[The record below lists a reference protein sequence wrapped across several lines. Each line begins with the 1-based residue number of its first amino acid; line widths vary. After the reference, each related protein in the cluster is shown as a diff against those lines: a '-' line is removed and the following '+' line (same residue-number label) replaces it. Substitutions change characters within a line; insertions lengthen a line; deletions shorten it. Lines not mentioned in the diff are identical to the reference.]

1 MDMLRRLAWPDAA
14 RLVWFGL
21 VALLGLL
28 VVFPL
33 AEVVLI
39 SLQHT
44 NARPP
49 GLTLD
54 SYALA
59 FGRARYLQGVWNS
72 ALLGVGV
79 ATLCMVLTVP
89 MAWAVARTDMPC
101 KPLVRAMVM
110 LTFITPPFLGAT
122 SWVLLAAPNAGW
134 LNRLYVAASGA
145 AAGPLNIYSLAGLV
159 FVIAI
164 YSIPYSFVFTSAALE
179 LVSSEMED
187 AANILGAGRITTTL
201 RITLPLVAPAL
212 LGAWIIT
219 YLEAIS
225 IIGSSVIIG
234 LPAHI
239 NLVPL
244 QLLEF
249 FGFPLRVE
257 AVAAY
262 AMPLLLVT
270 AGLFLLQQRILRR
283 RSYVALTGKG
293 GERRPIELG
302 KTRWLALGWSL
313 LVTGLTVVL
322 PYLVLFQAAF
332 AKAWARG
339 FGLDNLTLGNF
350 RMLLFEQATLQ
361 QSLVNT
367 FTYAAAAASLAVALA
382 LTTAYL
388 VARRLVPLG
397 GVLSVLC
404 LTPFA
409 IPGIVLA
416 IGFYAAYAPPP
427 LSLAGTGTIL
437 VLAFTARFLPIAFAN
452 AAAAMRGINP
462 EMEEAVHI
470 LGGGRIIALRG
481 VVLPILK
488 RNIVAVWLLVF
499 IAASREVSSALFL
512 YGPRTR
518 TMSVMFFDLTEGAE
532 FEQLAALGLIMAVT
546 TMLFVA
552 IGQRVAGRDFMLRR
566 D

>member
-1 MDMLRRLAWPDAA
+1 MHAWRRLAWPDAA
-14 RLVWFGL
+14 QLVWFGL
-21 VALLGLL
+21 LALLGLL

-33 AEVVLI
+33 AEVLLI

-44 NARPP
+44 NDSPK
-49 GLTLD
+49 GLTLA

-59 FGRARYLQGVWNS
+59 FGRARYLQGIWNS

-101 KPLVRAMVM
+101 KQFVRAMVM

-134 LNRLYVAASGA
+134 LNRLYVAVSGA
-145 AAGPLNIYSLAGLV
+145 PNGPLNIYSLAGLA

-164 YSIPYSFVFTSAALE
+164 YSIPYGFVFTTAALE
-179 LVSSEMED
+179 LVSSEIED

-219 YLEAIS
+219 YLEAVS

-257 AVAAY
+257 AAAAY

-270 AGLFLLQQRILRR
+270 IALFLLQQRVLHR

-302 KTRWLALGWSL
+302 GARWLALGWAL
-313 LVTGLTVVL
+313 LVTSLTVVL
-322 PYLVLFQAAF
+322 PYLVLMQAAF

-350 RMLLFEQATLQ
+350 RLLLLEQATLQ
-361 QSLVNT
+361 QSIVNT
-367 FTYAAAAASLAVALA
+367 FTYAAAAACLAVALA
-382 LTTAYL
+382 LTTAYV

-427 LSLAGTGTIL
+427 LSLAGTGAIL

-462 EMEEAVHI
+462 EMEEAVRI
-470 LGGGRIIALRG
+470 LGGGRIVVLRR

-488 RNIVAVWLLVF
+488 RNIIAVWLLVF

-518 TMSVMFFDLTEGAE
+518 TMSVMFFDLTEGAD

-566 D
+566 E

>member
-1 MDMLRRLAWPDAA
+1 
-14 RLVWFGL
+14 
-21 VALLGLL
+21 
-28 VVFPL
+28 
-33 AEVVLI
+33 
-39 SLQHT
+39 
-44 NARPP
+44 
-49 GLTLD
+49 
-54 SYALA
+54 
-59 FGRARYLQGVWNS
+59 
-72 ALLGVGV
+72 
-79 ATLCMVLTVP
+79 MVLTVP

-134 LNRLYVAASGA
+134 INRLYVAASGA
-145 AAGPLNIYSLAGLV
+145 AAGPLNIYSLSGLV

-257 AVAAY
+257 AAAAY

-270 AGLFLLQQRILRR
+270 AGLFLLQQRILHR

-302 KTRWLALGWSL
+302 KARWLALGWSL
-313 LVTGLTVVL
+313 LVTSLTVVL

-367 FTYAAAAASLAVALA
+367 FTYAAAAASLAIALA

-437 VLAFTARFLPIAFAN
+437 VLAFTARFPPIAFAN
-452 AAAAMRGINP
+452 ASAAMRGINP

-470 LGGGRIIALRG
+470 LGGGRITALRG

>member
-1 MDMLRRLAWPDAA
+1 MHALRRLVRPDAA
-14 RLVWFGL
+14 QLVWFVL
-21 VALLGLL
+21 LALLGLL
-28 VVFPL
+28 VVYPIV
-33 AEVVLI
+33 EVLLI

-44 NARPP
+44 NGRPA

-59 FGRARYLQGVWNS
+59 FGKARYLQGFWNS
-72 ALLGVGV
+72 ALLGAGV
-79 ATLCMVLTVP
+79 ATLCMALTVP
-89 MAWAVARTDMPC
+89 MAWAVARTDMPG
-101 KPLVRAMVM
+101 KRLVRAMVM

-134 LNRLYVAASGA
+134 LNRAYVAATGA
-145 AAGPLNIYSLAGLV
+145 SAGPLNIYSMTGLA

-164 YSIPYSFVFTSAALE
+164 YSIPYSFVFTTAALE
-179 LVSSEMED
+179 LVSSEIED
-187 AANILGAGRITTTL
+187 AANILGAGRITATL

-219 YLEAIS
+219 YLEAVS

-234 LPAHI
+234 LPAHV

-257 AVAAY
+257 AAAAY

-270 AGLFLLQQRILRR
+270 VALFLLQQRILHR

-302 KTRWLALGWSL
+302 RARWLALGWAL

-322 PYLVLFQAAF
+322 PYLVLLQAAF

-339 FGLDNLTLGNF
+339 FGFDNLTLGNF
-350 RMLLFEQATLQ
+350 RLLLLEQTTLQ
-361 QSLVNT
+361 QSIVNT
-367 FTYAAAAASLAVALA
+367 FVYAAAAACLAVALA
-382 LTTAYL
+382 LTTAYV

-397 GVLSVLC
+397 GLLSVLC

-427 LSLAGTGTIL
+427 LSLAGTGAIL
-437 VLAFTARFLPIAFAN
+437 VLAFTTRFLPIAFAN
-452 AAAAMRGINP
+452 ASAAMRGINP
-462 EMEEAVHI
+462 EMEDAVRI
-470 LGGGRIIALRG
+470 LGGGRVLALRG

-518 TMSVMFFDLTEGAE
+518 TMSVMFFDLTEGAD

-552 IGQRVAGRDFMLRR
+552 IGQFVAGRDFMLRR
-566 D
+566 E

>member
-1 MDMLRRLAWPDAA
+1 MLEHAMPRSPMGHWLLWLALAA
-14 RLVWFGL
+14 PL
-21 VALLGLL
+21 ALL
-28 VVFPL
+28 VVYPI
-33 AEVVLI
+33 AEVLLI
-39 SLQHT
+39 SLQHV
-44 NARPP
+44 NASPP
-49 GLTLD
+49 GLTLA
-54 SYALA
+54 SFAEA
-59 FGRARYLQGVWNS
+59 FSRARYVRGFGNS
-72 ALLGVGV
+72 ALLGAGV
-79 ATLCMVLTVP
+79 ATLCMMLTVP

-101 KPLVRAMVM
+101 KALVRAMVM
-110 LTFITPPFLGAT
+110 LTFVTPPFLGAT
-122 SWVLLAAPNAGW
+122 SWVLLASPNAGW
-134 LNRLYVAASGA
+134 LNRLYVAATGA
-145 AAGPLNIYSLAGLV
+145 ASGPLNIYSLTGLV

-164 YSIPYSFVFTSAALE
+164 YSIPYSFVFTTAALE
-179 LVSSEMED
+179 LISSELED

-257 AVAAY
+257 AAAAY

-270 AGLFLLQQRILRR
+270 VGLFLLQQRVLHRR
-283 RSYVALTGKG
+283 GYVALTGKG

-302 KTRWLALGWSL
+302 AGRWLALLWAL
-313 LVTGLTVVL
+313 FVTSLTVVL
-322 PYLVLFQAAF
+322 PYLVLLQAAF

-339 FGLDNLTLGNF
+339 FSLDNLTLANF

-361 QSLVNT
+361 QSIVNT
-367 FTYAAAAASLAVALA
+367 FSYATVAASLAVALA
-382 LTTAYL
+382 LATAYV
-388 VARRLVPLG
+388 VARSLVPLG
-397 GVLSVLC
+397 GLLSVLC
-404 LTPFA
+404 LAPFA

-452 AAAAMRGINP
+452 GSAAMRGLNP
-462 EMEEAVHI
+462 EMEEAVRI
-470 LGGGRIIALRG
+470 LGGGRATALRR
-481 VVLPILK
+481 VVLPVLK

-532 FEQLAALGLIMAVT
+532 FEQLAALGLIMALT
-546 TMLFVA
+546 TMVFVA
-552 IGQRVAGRDFMLRR
+552 IGQSIAGRDFMLRR

>member
-1 MDMLRRLAWPDAA
+1 MHALRRLVRPDASQ
-14 RLVWFGL
+14 LVWFGL
-21 VALLGLL
+21 LALLGLL

-33 AEVVLI
+33 AEVLLI

-44 NARPP
+44 NGSPP

-59 FGRARYLQGVWNS
+59 FGKARYLQGFWNS
-72 ALLGVGV
+72 ALLGAGV
-79 ATLCMVLTVP
+79 ATLCMGLTVP
-89 MAWAVARTDMPC
+89 MAWAVARTNMPG
-101 KPLVRAMVM
+101 KKLVRAMVM

-134 LNRLYVAASGA
+134 LNRLYVAATGA
-145 AAGPLNIYSLAGLV
+145 TAGPLNIYSMTGLA

-164 YSIPYSFVFTSAALE
+164 YSIPYSFVFTTAALE
-179 LVSSEMED
+179 LVSSEIED

-219 YLEAIS
+219 YLEAVS

-234 LPAHI
+234 LPAHV

-257 AVAAY
+257 AAAAY

-270 AGLFLLQQRILRR
+270 VGLFLLQQRVLHR

-302 KTRWLALGWSL
+302 RARWLALGWAL
-313 LVTGLTVVL
+313 LVTSLTVAL
-322 PYLVLFQAAF
+322 PYLVLLQAAF

-350 RMLLFEQATLQ
+350 RLLLLEQTTLQ
-361 QSLVNT
+361 QSIVNT
-367 FTYAAAAASLAVALA
+367 FIYAAAAACLAVALA
-382 LTTAYL
+382 LTTAYV
-388 VARRLVPLG
+388 VARRLVPAG
-397 GVLSVLC
+397 GLLSVLC

-427 LSLAGTGTIL
+427 LSLAGTGAIL
-437 VLAFTARFLPIAFAN
+437 VLAFTTRFLPIAFAN
-452 AAAAMRGINP
+452 ASAAMRGINP
-462 EMEEAVHI
+462 EMEEAVRI
-470 LGGGRIIALRG
+470 LGGGRILALRG

-518 TMSVMFFDLTEGAE
+518 TMSVMFFDLTEGAD
-532 FEQLAALGLIMAVT
+532 FEQLAALGLIMAVM

-552 IGQRVAGRDFMLRR
+552 IGQFVAGRDFMLRR
-566 D
+566 E

>member
-1 MDMLRRLAWPDAA
+1 MTPSRLLSKLDATQ
-14 RLVWFGL
+14 LVWAGLLALLLLL
-21 VALLGLL
+21 VA
-28 VVFPL
+28 FPI

-39 SLQHT
+39 SLQHVNGT
-44 NARPP
+44 PP

-54 SYALA
+54 SYTEA
-59 FGRARYLQGVWNS
+59 FSRTRYVRGFWNS
-72 ALLGVGV
+72 ALLGAGV
-79 ATLCMVLTVP
+79 ATFCLILTAP
-89 MAWAVARTDMPC
+89 MAWAVARTDMPG
-101 KPLVRAMVM
+101 KRLVRAMVM

-122 SWVLLAAPNAGW
+122 SWVLLSSPNAGW
-134 LNRLYVAASGA
+134 LNRLYVAATGA
-145 AAGPLNIYSLAGLV
+145 ASGPLNIYSLTGLV

-164 YSIPYSFVFTSAALE
+164 YSIPYTFVFTTAALE
-179 LVSSEMED
+179 LVSSEIED
-187 AANILGAGRITTTL
+187 AANILGAGRFVTTV

-212 LGAWIIT
+212 FGAWIIT

-225 IIGSSVIIG
+225 IIGSTVIIA

-257 AVAAY
+257 AAAAY

-270 AGLFLLQQRILRR
+270 IALFLLQQHVLRR
-283 RSYVALTGKG
+283 RGYVALSGKG

-302 KTRWLALGWSL
+302 AGRWPMLGWSL
-313 LVTGLTVVL
+313 FVTSLTVTL
-322 PYLVLFQAAF
+322 PYVVLLQAAF

-339 FGLDNLTLGNF
+339 FSLDNLTLSNF
-350 RMLLFEQATLQ
+350 YRLLFEQATLR
-361 QSLVNT
+361 QSILNT
-367 FTYAAAAASLAVALA
+367 FSYATAAASLAVALA
-382 LTTAYL
+382 LATAYVVIRGL
-388 VARRLVPLG
+388 TPLG
-397 GVLSVLC
+397 SVLSVLC
-404 LTPFA
+404 LAPFA

-427 LSLAGTGTIL
+427 LSLAGTSAIL
-437 VLAFTARFLPIAFAN
+437 VLAFTSRFLPIAFAN
-452 AAAAMRGINP
+452 ASAAMRGLNP
-462 EMEEAVHI
+462 EMEDAVRI
-470 LGGGRIIALRG
+470 LGGGRMRVLRA
-481 VVLPILK
+481 VVLPLLK

-532 FEQLAALGLIMAVT
+532 FEQLAALGLIMAFT

-552 IGQRVAGRDFMLRR
+552 VGQRITGRDFMLRSN
-566 D
+566 

>member
-1 MDMLRRLAWPDAA
+1 MDMLR

-44 NARPP
+44 NARPS

-134 LNRLYVAASGA
+134 INRLYVAASGA
-145 AAGPLNIYSLAGLV
+145 AAGPLNIYSLAGLM

-201 RITLPLVAPAL
+201 RVTLPLVAPAL

-257 AVAAY
+257 AAAAY

-270 AGLFLLQQRILRR
+270 AGLFLLQQRILHR

-302 KTRWLALGWSL
+302 KARWLALGWSL
-313 LVTGLTVVL
+313 LVTSLTVVL
-322 PYLVLFQAAF
+322 LYLVLFQAAF

-367 FTYAAAAASLAVALA
+367 FTYAAAAASLAIALA

-452 AAAAMRGINP
+452 ASAAMRGINP

-552 IGQRVAGRDFMLRR
+552 VGQRVAGRDFMLRR

>member
-1 MDMLRRLAWPDAA
+1 M
-14 RLVWFGL
+14 WFGL
-21 VALLGLL
+21 LALLALL
-28 VVFPL
+28 VVYPV
-33 AEVVLI
+33 AEVLLM
-39 SLQHT
+39 SLQHV
-44 NARPP
+44 NATPP
-49 GLTLD
+49 GLTLA
-54 SYALA
+54 SYAQA
-59 FGRARYLQGVWNS
+59 FGRARYIQGFWNS
-72 ALLGVGV
+72 ALLGAGV
-79 ATLCMVLTVP
+79 ATLCLVLTVP
-89 MAWAVARTDMPC
+89 MAWAVVRTDMPC
-101 KPLVRAMVM
+101 KRLIRAMVM

-122 SWVLLAAPNAGW
+122 SWVLLASPNAGW
-134 LNRLYVAASGA
+134 LNRLYVAATGS
-145 AAGPLNIYSLAGLV
+145 AAGPLNIYSLTGLV

-164 YSIPYSFVFTSAALE
+164 YSIPYSFVFTTAALE

-257 AVAAY
+257 AAAAY
-262 AMPLLLVT
+262 AMPLLAVT
-270 AGLFLLQQRILRR
+270 VILFLLQQWMLKR
-283 RSYVALTGKG
+283 RSYVAQTGKG

-302 KTRWLALGWSL
+302 HARWLALGWAL
-313 LVTGLTVVL
+313 LITCMTVVL
-322 PYLVLFQAAF
+322 PYLVLIQAAF
-332 AKAWARG
+332 AKAWSRG
-339 FGLDNLTLGNF
+339 FSFNNLTFDNF
-350 RMLLFEQATLQ
+350 RTLLFEQATLQ
-361 QSLVNT
+361 QSITNT
-367 FTYAAAAASLAVALA
+367 FSYAATSASLAVITALV
-382 LTTAYL
+382 TAY
-388 VARRLVPLG
+388 VVIRRLVPLG
-397 GVLSVLC
+397 NVLSVLC

-452 AAAAMRGINP
+452 ASAAMRGLNP

-470 LGGGRIIALRG
+470 LGGGRVTALRC
-481 VVLPILK
+481 VVFPILK

-546 TMLFVA
+546 TMLFVV
-552 IGQRVAGRDFMLRR
+552 IGQTISGRDFMLRR
-566 D
+566 DSDTNSTK

>member
-1 MDMLRRLAWPDAA
+1 MEVVSRLPRLEATH
-14 RLVWFGL
+14 LVWLML

-28 VVFPL
+28 VVYPL
-33 AEVVLI
+33 VEVVLI
-39 SLQHT
+39 SLQHV
-44 NARPP
+44 NAQPP

-54 SYALA
+54 SYAQA
-59 FGRARYLQGVWNS
+59 FGRARYVQGFWNS
-72 ALLGVGV
+72 ALLGAGV
-79 ATLCMVLTVP
+79 ATLCMILTVP

-101 KPLVRAMVM
+101 KSLVRAMVM

-122 SWVLLAAPNAGW
+122 SWVLLASPNAGW
-134 LNRLYVAASGA
+134 LNRLYVALTGA
-145 AAGPLNIYSLAGLV
+145 ASGPLNIYSLTGLV

-164 YSIPYSFVFTSAALE
+164 YSIPYSFVFTTAALE
-179 LVSSEMED
+179 LVSSEIED
-187 AANILGAGRITTTL
+187 AANILGAGRISTTL
-201 RITLPLVAPAL
+201 RITLPLIAPAL

-239 NLVPL
+239 NLIPL

-257 AVAAY
+257 AAAAY
-262 AMPLLLVT
+262 AKPLLLVT
-270 AGLFLLQQRILRR
+270 VGLFLLQQRVLHR

-293 GERRPIELG
+293 GERRLIELG
-302 KTRWLALGWSL
+302 TARFLALGWAL
-313 LVTGLTVVL
+313 FVTGLSVAL
-322 PYLVLFQAAF
+322 PYVVLFQAAF

-339 FGLDNLTLGNF
+339 FGLDNLTLENF
-350 RMLLFEQATLQ
+350 RLLLLEQATLQ
-361 QSLVNT
+361 QSIDNT
-367 FTYAAAAASLAVALA
+367 FVYATLAASLAIALT
-382 LTTAYL
+382 LTTAYV
-388 VARRLVPLG
+388 VARRLVPFG
-397 GVLSVLC
+397 NVLSVLC

-437 VLAFTARFLPIAFAN
+437 VLAFTTRFLPIAFAN
-452 AAAAMRGINP
+452 ASAAMRGINP
-462 EMEEAVHI
+462 EMEEAVRI
-470 LGGGRIIALRG
+470 LGGGRITVLRG
-481 VVLPILK
+481 LVLPLLK

-552 IGQRVAGRDFMLRR
+552 LGQRMAGRDFMLRR

>member
-1 MDMLRRLAWPDAA
+1 MNGLHR
-14 RLVWFGL
+14 RLVWF
-21 VALLGLL
+21 ALLALLALL
-28 VVFPL
+28 VVYPL
-33 AEVVLI
+33 AEVLLI
-39 SLQHT
+39 SLQHV
-44 NARPP
+44 NATPP
-49 GLTLD
+49 GLTFS
-54 SYALA
+54 SYAQA
-59 FGRARYLQGVWNS
+59 FGRVRYLQGFWNS
-72 ALLGVGV
+72 TLLGAGV
-79 ATLCMVLTVP
+79 ATLCLVLTVP

-101 KPLVRAMVM
+101 KRLVRAMVM

-122 SWVLLAAPNAGW
+122 SWVLLASPNAGW
-134 LNRLYVAASGA
+134 LNRLYVAATGS
-145 AAGPLNIYSLAGLV
+145 AAGPLNIYSLTGLV

-164 YSIPYSFVFTSAALE
+164 YSIPYSFVFTTAALE

-187 AANILGAGRITTTL
+187 AANILGAGRLVTTL
-201 RITLPLVAPAL
+201 RITLPLVAPSL

-225 IIGSSVIIG
+225 IIGSTVIIG

-257 AVAAY
+257 AAAAY

-270 AGLFLLQQRILRR
+270 IFLFLLQQWMLKR
-283 RSYVALTGKG
+283 RSYVAQTGKG

-302 KTRWLALGWSL
+302 HARWLALGWAL
-313 LVTGLTVVL
+313 LITSLTVVL
-322 PYLVLFQAAF
+322 PYLVLIQAAF
-332 AKAWARG
+332 AKAWSRG
-339 FGLDNLTLGNF
+339 FGLNNLTLENF
-350 RMLLFEQATLQ
+350 RTLLFEQATLQ
-361 QSLVNT
+361 QSITNT
-367 FTYAAAAASLAVALA
+367 FTYAATAASLAVALA
-382 LTTAYL
+382 LATAY
-388 VARRLVPLG
+388 VVTRRLVPLG
-397 GVLSVLC
+397 NVLSVLC

-452 AAAAMRGINP
+452 ASAAMRGLNP

-470 LGGGRIIALRG
+470 LGGGRLTALRG
-481 VVLPILK
+481 VVFPILK

-552 IGQRVAGRDFMLRR
+552 VGQTVSGRDFMLRR